1 MPIDTSS
8 FRRLADW
15 ENPAVLEINREVS
28 HAPWR
33 AFETV
38 EQALRGERTA
48 SSNVLVLDGLWSF
61 QWFSSP
67 AAVPAGFWEAGFEAA
82 NWAPNQVPGCWETQG
97 FGEPVYTNIAYP
109 FKSGDD
115 ARGFLAPSLRDPK
128 AGTDLARYDPPRVP
142 AANPTG
148 CYRHLFSLPPH

>member
-1 MPIDTSS
+1 MRIDSS
-8 FRRLADW
+8 PFRRLADW

-48 SSNVLVLDGLWSF
+48 SSNVLALDGLWSF
-61 QWFSSP
+61 KWVSSP

-82 NWAPNQVPGCWETQG
+82 DWTSIQVPGCWETQG
-97 FGEPVYTNIAYP
+97 FGEPV
-109 FKSGDD
+109 
-115 ARGFLAPSLRDPK
+115 
-128 AGTDLARYDPPRVP
+128 
-142 AANPTG
+142 
-148 CYRHLFSLPPH
+148 